1 MTNTRKKTIS
11 LLLAAA
17 MALSAAVQAEERMPA
32 ILPDEYHLELLQ
44 ETPDKTGKKRKRV
57 L

>member
-17 MALSAAVQAEERMPA
+17 MALSALVQAQERMPA
-32 ILPDEYHLELLQ
+32 ILPDEYNLELLQ